1 MSGLVDGKYFIFQMD
16 QKVEEEFNQQYNDLL
31 NRFAKLGIDV
41 SNFEFENGSICYNN
55 IKFYI
60 DKNTGK
66 MYAYYKYDPSEKY
79 LVYDLTSLEEA
90 VKKIIKRIKLSEGRF
105 G

>member
-1 MSGLVDGKYFIFQMD
+1 MTGLVDGKYFIFQME
-16 QKVEEEFNQQYNDLL
+16 QKVEEEFNKQYEELL
-31 NRFAKLGIDV
+31 DRFAKFGIDV
-41 SNFEFENGSICYNN
+41 SNFEFEDGTIYHKN

-66 MYAYYKYDPSEKY
+66 MYAYYKYDASDRY

-90 VKKIIKRIKLSEGRF
+90 VKKIIKRIKLSEGKF
-105 G
+105 

>member
-16 QKVEEEFNQQYNDLL
+16 QKVEEEFNQQYEELL
-31 NRFAKLGIDV
+31 DRFAKFGIDV
-41 SNFEFENGSICYNN
+41 SNFEFENGVICHNN

-66 MYAYYKYDPSEKY
+66 MYAYYKYDASEKY